1 MIEKVSVG
9 LVSLLGR
16 VGWNE
21 ELHGVFEQ
29 WRLET

>member
-29 WRLET
+29 